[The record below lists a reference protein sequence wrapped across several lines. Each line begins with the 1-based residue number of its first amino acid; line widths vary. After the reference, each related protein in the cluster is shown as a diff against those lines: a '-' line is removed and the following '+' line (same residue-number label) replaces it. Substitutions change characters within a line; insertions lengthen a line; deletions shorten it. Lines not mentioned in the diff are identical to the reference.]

1 MNKKFFIFGLT
12 ILIISAMV
20 FVIISCSKDSFSNTT
35 DEQLSMRDS
44 RISKEQ
50 IYDIRKAFA
59 KTLIIA
65 MHDEPALRSFI
76 KTKCIIAD
84 TSDYEL
90 VYLSLKDNIVTRG
103 LTFSQLLANHA
114 PEDVLRTFGGNFF
127 NQLVNDV
134 PLLTISFPDMEN
146 IHLSDWTT
154 SIVPDVAAV
163 SSINLKSF
171 TLFSA
176 NNSTGNELTL
186 SDGQM
191 EEDLINRPVLF
202 LFDAENHYLINYE
215 GRTFEGIDV
224 DSIMP
229 RGGGDPPTSIH
240 ECWHYYLESQQAIE
254 SYILTQDGI
263 LQQYYLAEHN
273 KLIQKYME
281 CLNLF
286 GVTVFT
292 TDLENPCQRD
302 HEILDEQLVDFKL
315 ANKNVYETIK
325 NQAGEKKFV
334 FHGDIILVFRSLDGV
349 ITTQTKKVVTP
360 TYRFDDLLGNCTLSV
375 LQNSI
380 GGECFPIYLNQNY
393 RIWTDWKMNNLGSP
407 YNVVWSEVDNQT
419 ITNYVKFPFSSSFK
433 VKDPIT
439 GLEDTYTAGI
449 EVGYSKV
456 GTNTVELGNQNVFY
470 CDPIIM
476 ENNTGSIVFRCN

>member
-1 MNKKFFIFGLT
+1 
-12 ILIISAMV
+12 MV

-103 LTFSQLLANHA
+103 LTFSQILANHA
-114 PEDVLRTFGGNFF
+114 PKDVFRIFGRNFF

-134 PLLTISFPDMEN
+134 PLLTISFPNMDN
-146 IHLSDWTT
+146 VHLSDWTT
-154 SIVPDVAAV
+154 STVPDVAAV
-163 SSINLKSF
+163 STVNLKSF

-176 NNSTGNELTL
+176 NNSSGNELTL

-191 EEDLINRPVLF
+191 EDDLISRPVLF

-215 GRTFEGIDV
+215 GKTFDGIDV

-229 RGGGDPPTSIH
+229 RGGGDPPSSIH

-254 SYILTQDGI
+254 SYILTQEGR

-286 GVTVFT
+286 DVTVFT

-302 HEILDEQLVDFKL
+302 HEIQDELLVDFKL
-315 ANKNVYETIK
+315 SNKNVYEAIK
-325 NQAGEKKFV
+325 NQAGEKKFI
-334 FHGDIILVFRSLDGV
+334 FHADIILVFRSPDGT
-349 ITTQTKKVVTP
+349 ITTKTEKMITG
-360 TYRFDDLLGNCTLSV
+360 TYKFYDLLGNCTLSL

-380 GGECFPIYLNQNY
+380 SGECIPIYVTQNY
-393 RIWTDWKMNNLGSP
+393 RIWTDWKKDNLGSP
-407 YNVVWSEVDNQT
+407 YNVVWAEVDNT
-419 ITNYVKFPFSSSFK
+419 TVTNYVKMPFSVSFK
-433 VKDPIT
+433 VKDPLT
-439 GLEDTYTAGI
+439 GIEETINAGI
-449 EVGYSKV
+449 EAGYSQV
-456 GTNTVELGNQNVFY
+456 GTNTVDLGSQNVFY
-470 CDPIIM
+470 CDPIM
-476 ENNTGSIVFRCN
+476 KENGTGSIVFRCN